1 MVHGQ
6 NWPAD
11 RPVTIA
17 LVGIGTSPIQPLADD
32 AGIFNYV
39 INQDHEFF
47 AGGLPPGIYTVRV
60 DRPARARARRPGS
73 RYIVP

>member
-6 NWPAD
+6 NWPVHG
-11 RPVTIA
+11 PVTIE
-17 LVGIGTSPIQPLADD
+17 LVGVGSSPIHPLSDD
-32 AGIFNYV
+32 RGTFNYV

-60 DRPARARARRPGS
+60 SDQAGASAEAKFQVNPA
-73 RYIVP
+73 